1 MRGLVTGAFLSGAT
15 AMGLTGCA
23 VVVTVEAPAPQ
34 TTRTI
39 KNLTLQETSDR
50 CADFGGNVCA
60 SFKAKAQSDARI
72 LADYN
77 SKQASGELSTIPAC
91 ERAERTRNLDRK
103 TPLIAACIDGINAGM
118 GRQYIT
124 VRP

>member
-1 MRGLVTGAFLSGAT
+1 MRGLLTGAFLSGAT
-15 AMGLTGCA
+15 AMGLSGCA
-23 VVVTVEAPAPQ
+23 VVVTVESPATQ
-34 TTRTI
+34 TTRTV

-50 CADFGGNVCA
+50 CAELGGNVCA
-60 SFKAKAQSDARI
+60 SFNAKAQSDARI
-72 LADYN
+72 LADYK
-77 SKQASGELSTIPAC
+77 SKQASGELSKIHAC

-124 VRP
+124 IRP